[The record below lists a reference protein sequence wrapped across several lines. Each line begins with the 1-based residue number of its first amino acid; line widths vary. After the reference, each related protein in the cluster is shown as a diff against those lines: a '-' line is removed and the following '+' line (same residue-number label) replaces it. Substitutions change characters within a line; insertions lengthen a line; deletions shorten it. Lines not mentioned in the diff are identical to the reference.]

1 MLSTVL
7 SKKLLL
13 SAAAASNR
21 TAGAVVALS
30 FQQAKSV
37 SSTSEVGQRPA
48 VAERERAWTLQ
59 ESLSEDDP
67 GQCSQ

>member
-13 SAAAASNR
+13 SAAAASHR